1 MKKIILLGVLISILI
16 FGYYLKIGNS
26 LKGNFKE
33 EVTTEKVVRGEKDE
47 DVIDSTPN
55 KLIFIEEGIGLP
67 ITETSID
74 ANKRMVVPQGLKVAG
89 WLKTSP
95 IPGNVGNS
103 LIAAHRDWNNKLG
116 AFKYLEDI
124 RIGETVI
131 IEYEN
136 EEHREFK
143 VVNKEI
149 IDINKKPN
157 AKIEINSNKRMI
169 TLISCTGAFD
179 TKIKSYTQRAL
190 VTLE

>member
-149 IDINKKPN
+149 IDINKKWR
-157 AKIEINSNKRMI
+157 EEV
-169 TLISCTGAFD
+169 G
-179 TKIKSYTQRAL
+179 Q
-190 VTLE
+190 

>member
-33 EVTTEKVVRGEKDE
+33 EVTTKKVVRGEKDE

-169 TLISCTGAFD
+169 TLISCTGSFD
-179 TKIKSYTQRAL
+179 SKIKSYTQRAL

>member
-26 LKGNFKE
+26 LKANFKE
-33 EVTTEKVVRGEKDE
+33 EVTTKKVVRGEKDE

-74 ANKRMVVPQGLKVAG
+74 VNKRMVVPQGLKVAG

-136 EEHREFK
+136 EDHREFK

-169 TLISCTGAFD
+169 TLISCTGSFD
-179 TKIKSYTQRAL
+179 SKIKSYTQRAL

>member
-26 LKGNFKE
+26 LKANFKE
-33 EVTTEKVVRGEKDE
+33 EVTTKKVVRGEKDE

-169 TLISCTGAFD
+169 TLISCTGSFD
-179 TKIKSYTQRAL
+179 SKIKSYTQRAL

>member
-169 TLISCTGAFD
+169 TLISCTGSFD
-179 TKIKSYTQRAL
+179 SKIKSYTQRAL

>member
-33 EVTTEKVVRGEKDE
+33 EVTTKKVVRGEKDE

-74 ANKRMVVPQGLKVAG
+74 VNKRMVVPQGLKVAG

-169 TLISCTGAFD
+169 TLISCTGSFD
-179 TKIKSYTQRAL
+179 SKIKSYTQRAL

>member
-1 MKKIILLGVLISILI
+1 MKKIFLLGVLISILI

-169 TLISCTGAFD
+169 TLISCTGSFD
-179 TKIKSYTQRAL
+179 SKIKSYTQRAL

>member
-55 KLIFIEEGIGLP
+55 KLIYIEEGIGLP

-169 TLISCTGAFD
+169 TLISCTGSFD
-179 TKIKSYTQRAL
+179 SKIKSYTQRAL

>member
-26 LKGNFKE
+26 VKGNFKE
-33 EVTTEKVVRGEKDE
+33 EVTTKKVVRGEKDE

-103 LIAAHRDWNNKLG
+103 LIAAHRDLNNKLG

-169 TLISCTGAFD
+169 TLISCTGSFD
-179 TKIKSYTQRAL
+179 SKIKSYTQRAL

>member
-16 FGYYLKIGNS
+16 FDYYLKIGNS
-26 LKGNFKE
+26 LKANFKE
-33 EVTTEKVVRGEKDE
+33 EVTTKKVVRGEKDE

-169 TLISCTGAFD
+169 TLISCTGSFD
-179 TKIKSYTQRAL
+179 SKIKSYTQRAL